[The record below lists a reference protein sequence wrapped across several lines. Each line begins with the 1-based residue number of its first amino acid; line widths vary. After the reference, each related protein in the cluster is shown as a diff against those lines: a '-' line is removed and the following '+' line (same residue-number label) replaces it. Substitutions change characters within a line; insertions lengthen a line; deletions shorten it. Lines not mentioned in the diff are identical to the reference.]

1 MVVNQSQ
8 VDHILS
14 TASADDPEVKLQN
27 LQDEVDLLKKSVKKL
42 LIDLRERMNELDN
55 PFIMSN
61 YSENAVAGSPK
72 LNELPAAEEQLSDE
86 PEENLPAVLDEE
98 GLIPAELPGKNLN
111 TSSLNDEELLAALH
125 RQIDDINQNAP
136 EVSEQAKEKPKLQK
150 LHRIFEWTARMVKK
164 YGHDRMDIMMESYR
178 SMGYVSDEYCSQ
190 IKDIA
195 RLMPQSIGEY
205 HEIGSEEFVAE
216 LYVLNRII
224 YPDDSSLDREMIDV
238 MMDNKSIEDLVKAKG
253 QSKGEETEED
263 WIDMLE
269 DI

>member
-1 MVVNQSQ
+1 MAVNQSQ

-55 PFIMSN
+55 PFILSN
-61 YSENAVAGSPK
+61 YSETAIESPK
-72 LNELPAAEEQLSDE
+72 KQNELPAAEEE
-86 PEENLPAVLDEE
+86 TPEETLPAVPGEE
-98 GLIPAELPGKNLN
+98 DITPDLIPGKKATDSL
-111 TSSLNDEELLAALH
+111 SSLKDEDLLAALH
-125 RQIDDINQNAP
+125 RQIDDINKNAP

-150 LHRIFEWTARMVKK
+150 LHKIFEWTARMVKK
-164 YGHDRMDIMMESYR
+164 YGHDRMEIMMESYR
-178 SMGYVSDEYCSQ
+178 SMGYVSDEYCTQ

-216 LYVLNRII
+216 LYVLNRIL

-238 MMDNKSIEDLVKAKG
+238 MMDNKSIEDLVK
-253 QSKGEETEED
+253 SKGRLKEEAVEED

-269 DI
+269 EI